1 MTKAYVVDHV
11 AGIEE
16 LSDSEVNIAR
26 SRNPSAVATPE
37 LVAVVEV
44 EVISTIRAVVVHPV
58 RATLPVLMSEDVIT
72 KRGCVVDDSVSG
84 KAFVGL
90 PRVIRSRYRMPAK
103 RRCNLVIGRDLQ

>member
-1 MTKAYVVDHV
+1 MKAYVMDHV

-16 LSDSEVNIAR
+16 LGDSEVNVAR
-26 SRNPSAVATPE
+26 SRSPCTIATLE
-37 LVAVVEV
+37 LVAVVED

-58 RATLPVLMSEDVIT
+58 RAALPVLVSEDVIT

-84 KAFVGL
+84 IAFVGL
-90 PRVIRSRYRMPAK
+90 PRVIRSRYRMPTK